1 VTRQTLKVVAVA
13 ALAVMVG
20 GCAAGMAFRRGVEA
34 ARRGDWDSA
43 VVHYREA
50 LQADPDKPEYKIE
63 LERAM
68 VAASHEHLQTA
79 RVLEEKGE
87 LDGAVREYRRA
98 SEYDPSNRQ
107 AAAKVAELDRIIR
120 DRIEAARP
128 KPAVEQMRERARQMS
143 PQPELNPAS
152 REPLNFKFN
161 AQSVREIMNFIGAA
175 SGINITFA
183 QEFRDPPPY
192 TVQLDGVT
200 LEQALQQILSA
211 NNLFYKV
218 LNPRTILVIPDTAQN
233 RAKYE
238 EQVVR
243 VFYLSHADATEVAQI
258 INGVLRIP
266 GVTLLPAV
274 IPNKTKNTLTVR
286 GSAAM
291 VEIIERVVE
300 ANDRPA
306 AEVVLDVQILEVN
319 RNRAKQ
325 FGLDLSQYSVTG
337 IFSPEAAPTVGTG
350 NNAGQISTPPF
361 NANTVSAGIS
371 AADFYLM
378 VPQAIVRF
386 LESDTQTRLVAK
398 PQLRGSEGQK
408 ITLNLGD
415 KIPVVQTSFASLGGP
430 GSVATQPLSSYTYQ
444 DIGVNVI
451 MTPRVTFED
460 DIVLELKVE
469 SSTLG
474 NDINIAGQ
482 NLPTFGNRSI
492 ETKIRLRDG
501 ESTLLAGLLRED
513 QRRAIRGIIGLM
525 RLPGFRDIFSS
536 NDNSLDTTDIV
547 MLITP
552 HIVRTHELRQ
562 TDVNPIYIGTQQ
574 SIGLGGP
581 PPLIAPTPEP
591 AAPAPAPGEGAPQQP
606 GAQPTPP
613 GTTLPVPGVLPNP
626 PAQPQPQQ
634 PQPPPRTPEAA
645 AGVSPSAPGTTTGF
659 TSSGF
664 TSEGT
669 TPDTAPSPPTPA
681 ATPGAGVP
689 AGPQPTGPAGPTTSG
704 PAGAT
709 TAGAAGAATSGG
721 AGTPPRDTANPA
733 APGAGAQATAPTAQI
748 TITPPGSEFR
758 VGGGPYT
765 VPVSINDAP
774 RLTTLSV
781 SITFNPSLVR
791 VRSVQEGSFMRQGG
805 VSAAFNQQVD
815 PTAGRVDITLTR
827 GQDMVG
833 ASGTGLIAALLVD
846 AVAPGS
852 ATFSPS
858 GAATGPAGTVVT
870 VQAAPVTVTV
880 K

>member
-1 VTRQTLKVVAVA
+1 VTRQTLNVVTVV
-13 ALAVMVG
+13 ALAVVLG
-20 GCAAGMAFRRGVEA
+20 GCAAGMAFRRGEDA
-34 ARRGDWDSA
+34 ARRADWDAA

-50 LQADPDKPEYKIE
+50 VQADPDKPEYKIA

-68 VAASHEHLQTA
+68 VTASHEHLESA
-79 RVLEEKGE
+79 RGAEARGE
-87 LDGAVREYRRA
+87 LDAAVREYRRA

-120 DRIEAARP
+120 DRIEASRP

-161 AQSVREIMNFIGAA
+161 AQSVREILNFIGAA
-175 SGINITFA
+175 SGINITFS
-183 QEFRDPPPY
+183 QEFREPPPY

-325 FGLDLSQYSVTG
+325 FGLNLSQYSITG
-337 IFSPEAAPTVGTG
+337 IFSPETAPTVATG
-350 NNAGQISTPPF
+350 NNAGTITVPPF
-361 NANTVSAGIS
+361 NANTISAGIS
-371 AADFYLM
+371 AADWYLT
-378 VPQAIVRF
+378 VPQAIVNF

-415 KIPVVQTSFASLGGP
+415 KIPVVQTSFASFGGP

-492 ETKIRLRDG
+492 ETRIRLRDG

-513 QRRAIRGIIGLM
+513 QRRALRGIIGLM
-525 RLPGFRDIFSS
+525 RVPGFRDLFSN
-536 NDNSLDTTDIV
+536 NDNALNTTDIV

-581 PPLIAPTPEP
+581 PPLIAPTPE
-591 AAPAPAPGEGAPQQP
+591 AAPAPGEPAPQQP
-606 GAQPTPP
+606 GIQPAPP
-613 GTTLPVPGVLPNP
+613 GTTLPTPGVLPNP
-626 PAQPQPQQ
+626 PAPQ
-634 PQPPPRTPEAA
+634 PQPPPQQTPPPPQSPEAA

-669 TPDTAPSPPTPA
+669 TPNTTPSPQGPPVGA
-681 ATPGAGVP
+681 VPPGP
-689 AGPQPTGPAGPTTSG
+689 AGPATTGPAGGTTTG

-709 TAGAAGAATSGG
+709 TSGAAGA
-721 AGTPPRDTANPA
+721 TPPRDTAAAGAAGTPA
-733 APGAGAQATAPTAQI
+733 AGAQAAAPTAQI
-748 TITPPGSEFR
+748 TITPPGSELR

-781 SITFNPSLVR
+781 SITYNPSLVR

-815 PTAGRVDITLTR
+815 PATGRVDITVTR

-833 ASGTGLIAALLVD
+833 ASGTGLVAALLVD

>member
-1 VTRQTLKVVAVA
+1 VTRQTLNVVTVA
-13 ALAVMVG
+13 ALALCLA

-34 ARRGDWDSA
+34 ARRGEWDAA

-68 VAASHEHLQTA
+68 VAASHGHLQAA
-79 RVLEEKGE
+79 REFEQKGE
-87 LDGAVREYRRA
+87 LDAAVREYRRA

-120 DRIEAARP
+120 DRIEASRP
-128 KPAVEQMRERARQMS
+128 KPPLEQMRERASQLS

-161 AQSVREIMNFIGAA
+161 AQSVREILNFIGAA

-218 LNPRTILVIPDTAQN
+218 LNPRTIIVIPDTAQN

-291 VEIIERVVE
+291 VQIIERVVT

-325 FGLDLSQYSVTG
+325 FGLNLSQYSVTG
-337 IFSPEAAPTVGTG
+337 IFSPESAPTVATTG
-350 NNAGQISTPPF
+350 ENAGSISVPPF
-361 NANTVSAGIS
+361 NANTISAGIS
-371 AADFYLM
+371 AADWYLT
-378 VPQAIVRF
+378 VPQAIVNF

-460 DIVLELKVE
+460 DVVLELKVE

-474 NDINIAGQ
+474 NNIVIAGQ
-482 NLPTFGNRSI
+482 SLPTFGNRSI
-492 ETKIRLRDG
+492 ETRIRLRDG

-513 QRRAIRGIIGLM
+513 QRRAITGIIGLM
-525 RLPGFRDIFSS
+525 RLPGFRDLFSS
-536 NDNSLDTTDIV
+536 NDNALNTTDIV

-581 PPLIAPTPEP
+581 PPLIAP
-591 AAPAPAPGEGAPQQP
+591 APAETAPVPGESAPRPQP
-606 GAQPTPP
+606 AQPAPP
-613 GTTLPVPGVLPNP
+613 GTTLPVPGVLPIPQP
-626 PAQPQPQQ
+626 PTTPPPPPQQ
-634 PQPPPRTPEAA
+634 PQAPPPQTPEAT
-645 AGVSPSAPGTTTGF
+645 GVSPSAPGTTTGF

-669 TPDTAPSPPTPA
+669 TPNTAPAPQGA
-681 ATPGAGVP
+681 AEGA
-689 AGPQPTGPAGPTTSG
+689 AGIMTTG

-709 TAGAAGAATSGG
+709 APGPAGA
-721 AGTPPRDTANPA
+721 TPPRDTGAAAGAGTTAPA
-733 APGAGAQATAPTAQI
+733 AGAQGGAAPTAQI
-748 TITPPGSEFR
+748 AITPPGTELR

-774 RLTTLSV
+774 RITTVSV
-781 SITFNPSLVR
+781 SITYNPSLVR

-805 VSAAFNQQVD
+805 VTAAFTQQID
-815 PTAGRVDITLTR
+815 AAAGRVDITITR

-833 ASGTGLIAALLVD
+833 ASGTGLMAALLVD
-846 AVAPGS
+846 AVAPGP

-858 GAATGPAGTVVT
+858 GAASGPAGTTVS
-870 VQAAPVTVTV
+870 VQASPVTVTV